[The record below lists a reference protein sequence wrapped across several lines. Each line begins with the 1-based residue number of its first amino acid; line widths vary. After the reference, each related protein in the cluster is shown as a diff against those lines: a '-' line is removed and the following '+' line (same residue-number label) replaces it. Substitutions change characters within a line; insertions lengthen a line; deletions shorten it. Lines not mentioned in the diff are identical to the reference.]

1 MPQNNRVGSSRGWSL
16 HQNNHF
22 KGGMGRIHYFRTP
35 GAGWT
40 LTRTAC
46 WGRGC
51 CSLAVGRCVGHRPVI
66 VTHPSAPQP
75 VGTLFRSWLD
85 EARVG
90 SGDIVLQKYGVA
102 SLSQS
107 GRFRGMGTDVCLGF
121 IRFQLQRL
129 RPAAST
135 RRVKESVLLSPPGLW
150 NQTFGKS
157 VLGYQLTSAIL

>member
-1 MPQNNRVGSSRGWSL
+1 M
-16 HQNNHF
+16 
-22 KGGMGRIHYFRTP
+22 I
-35 GAGWT
+35 
-40 LTRTAC
+40 
-46 WGRGC
+46 
-51 CSLAVGRCVGHRPVI
+51 I
-66 VTHPSAPQP
+66 THPSAPQP

-150 NQTFGKS
+150 NLSINFVTLGGGEGWEFLAQLVSHPLKAAAKGATVSPGAWWEDLNLW
-157 VLGYQLTSAIL
+157 VLRHSLTSFLRKH